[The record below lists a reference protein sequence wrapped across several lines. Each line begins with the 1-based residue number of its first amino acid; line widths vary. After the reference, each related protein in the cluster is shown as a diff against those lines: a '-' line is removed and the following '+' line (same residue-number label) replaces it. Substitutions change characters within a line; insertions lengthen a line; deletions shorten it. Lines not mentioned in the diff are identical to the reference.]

1 MKIWKQLL
9 ICVALAAVIGAG
21 FVMWHPAAPE
31 MLARF
36 GLDRFVPS
44 SLAQETTER
53 PGQGGQSGQ
62 QRRGGREALVVV
74 SKVVEQNTNGRIS
87 AIGSGQASRT
97 VSVRPTVA
105 GQISAMNVVSGGR
118 VAAGD
123 VLITLNEQTEK
134 LALERAQLSLQTA
147 QERFDRVNSLFDR
160 GSISSVE
167 VELARDTL
175 DLAEL
180 ELRDAE
186 LALSRRTITAPIS
199 GTLGI
204 LSVGVGDY
212 VSSQNE
218 VATIDDRSQ
227 IVVDFFVPERAAS
240 LMQVGLPVTVMPTAM
255 PGETFE
261 GNILVTDNRI
271 DEASRTLRVR
281 ASIPNPD
288 STLRAG
294 MSFEIV
300 IDVPGETYPAIDP
313 LALQW
318 DSAGSYVWRIADNKA
333 ERVPAVIIQ
342 RNSNAVLVKSE
353 INAGD
358 LIVVEGIQSVRNGA
372 AVNVANTDELGSE
385 NADVP
390 SSDAGA

>member
-9 ICVALAAVIGAG
+9 ICLALAAFIGAG

-31 MLARF
+31 LLARS
-36 GLDRFVPS
+36 GIDRFIPS
-44 SLAQETTER
+44 SLAQETT
-53 PGQGGQSGQ
+53 QSAAQSG

-74 SKVVEQNTNGRIS
+74 SKVVEQNTNGRIT
-87 AIGSGQASRT
+87 AIGSGQAART
-97 VSVRPTVA
+97 VSIRPTVA
-105 GQISAMNVVSGGR
+105 GQISAMTVVSGGR
-118 VAAGD
+118 VEAGD
-123 VLITLNEQTEK
+123 VLITLNESTEQ

-147 QERFDRVNSLFDR
+147 QERFDRVSSLFDR

-175 DLAEL
+175 NLAQL

-255 PGETFE
+255 PGEAFE

-294 MSFEIV
+294 MSFEII
-300 IDVPGETYPAIDP
+300 IDVPGETYPSIDP

-318 DSAGSYVWRIADNKA
+318 DSDGSYVWRITDNKA
-333 ERVPAVIIQ
+333 QRVPAVIIQ
-342 RNSNAVLVKSE
+342 RNSNSVLVKSE
-353 INAGD
+353 IKAGD

-372 AVNVANTDELGSE
+372 GVNIA
-385 NADVP
+385 NADEVAAENVEP
-390 SSDAGA
+390 TSPDAGT